1 MTFVSIYKQYFI
13 ITVFHTTVTSCAV
26 SPDGDRIYVANQD
39 SHQLVTLS
47 RDGTV
52 ISTLTKHGLSFHAYS
67 LPGLH
72 VTDSGQVLLCGYSP
86 GTIVQVDR
94 DGRQILAEVVTKND
108 GVTHPLPVYYSKHT
122 GSLIVGMM
130 NNNDIIVFKALLE

>member
-13 ITVFHTTVTSCAV
+13 ITVSHTTVGSCAV
-26 SPDGDRIYVANQD
+26 SPDGDRIYVTNQN
-39 SHQLVTLS
+39 SKQLVTLS
-47 RDGTV
+47 RDGKV
-52 ISTLTKHGLSFHAYS
+52 ISSLTVPALGSKAL

-94 DGRQILAEVVTKND
+94 DGRQRLAEVITKDVTCP
-108 GVTHPLPVYYSKHT
+108 TSVYYSKHT
-122 GSLIVGMM
+122 GSIIVGML
-130 NNNDIIVFKALLE
+130 NNNDITVFQAVLE